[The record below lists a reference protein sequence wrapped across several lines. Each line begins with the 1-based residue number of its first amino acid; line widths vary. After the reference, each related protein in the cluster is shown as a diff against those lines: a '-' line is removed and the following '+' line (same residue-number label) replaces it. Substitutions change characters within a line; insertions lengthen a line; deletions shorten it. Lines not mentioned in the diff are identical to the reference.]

1 MNRQPGMLKEEEKP
15 LEQFIKVPISQIL
28 MNPHQ
33 PRKLFKEEEIRNLA
47 NSIKEIG
54 LIHPL
59 SVRKVQ
65 NSEYYE
71 LISGERRLRASK
83 SAGLKKIPVIVR
95 KIDALQ
101 SAETALIEN
110 IQRED
115 LCPLEIAQALQFL
128 IEKYQFNQ
136 ETLAKK
142 IGKQRSTIANYLRLL
157 SLSESI
163 QISLKRKKITMGH
176 AKAILSLK
184 KTKDRE
190 SLNTIILK
198 EGLTV
203 RQTESFVKRLKRK
216 IEKKKNSRCD
226 QNFYLREI
234 EEKLQQTLG
243 SKVSIQNIKGKKGKI
258 SIDYYDWDDLERL
271 LNLMNCNEGKLS
283 SL

>member
-1 MNRQPGMLKEEEKP
+1 MLKEEEKP